1 MEKITVFTPSY
12 NRAYC
17 LHYLYNSLCAQTS
30 KDFIW
35 MIIDDGSTDDTQ
47 ILVNKWIQ
55 EKRVIIEYFFKENG
69 GMHTAHNLAYDNITT
84 ELNVCI
90 DSDDRMPI
98 DGVES
103 ILKCWKDVR
112 EDSKIVG
119 MVGLDVDLRGNLI
132 GSKLPSN
139 IKNSKFHLLYQKHGV
154 NGDKKVVLRTK
165 FIEKSLRYPEYEGER
180 LVPLDY
186 LYNELDNK
194 YYYACFNE
202 VWVEVDYQIDGSSA
216 SINNQYFKSP
226 KGFRFAKIHQYRH
239 STVYKYRIKALI
251 HFGFTSIIL
260 KDYFFFIKSPNPL
273 MSLILTPLSVSFYIK
288 SRVNKLLR
296 EI

>member
-17 LHYLYNSLCAQTS
+17 LHHLYNSLCEQTS

-35 MIIDDGSTDDTQ
+35 MVIDDGSTDDTKNL
-47 ILVNKWIQ
+47 INKWIQ
-55 EKRVIIEYFFKENG
+55 EKKIRIEYLYKENG
-69 GMHTAHNLAYDNITT
+69 GMHTAHNVAYNNITT

-98 DGVES
+98 NAIES
-103 ILKCWKDVR
+103 ILHCWGDVR

-119 MVGLDVDLRGNLI
+119 MVGLDIDLKGNLI
-132 GSKLPSN
+132 GSKLPNN
-139 IKNSKFHLLYQKHGV
+139 IKNSKFHLLYQKYGV
-154 NGDKKVVLRTK
+154 TGDKKVVLRSK
-165 FIEKSLRYPEYEGER
+165 FIGKNLRYPEYKGEK
-180 LVPLDY
+180 LVPLGW
-186 LYNELDNK
+186 LYNELDNQ

-202 VWVEVDYQIDGSSA
+202 VWVEVDYQVDGSSA

-226 KGFRFAKIHQYRH
+226 RGFRFSKIQQYNN
-239 STVYKYRIKALI
+239 STVYKYRIRALI

-260 KDYFFFIKSPNPL
+260 KDYLFFMKSPNPF
-273 MSLILTPLSVSFYIK
+273 MSFILTPLSILFYIK
-288 SRVNKLLR
+288 SRVKKS
-296 EI
+296 ISK